1 METKR
6 VYGIDLGTTYS
17 CISYVD
23 EYGKAVIIRNSEGD
37 DTTPSVVYFEN
48 PDNIVVGKVAKNTA
62 RIESER
68 VAAFV
73 KRSMGDESYS
83 FEVDGKSYSPQEI
96 SSLILR
102 KLVHDA
108 EAAMNEEIHDVVI
121 TCPAYFGVNQVA
133 ATMDAGKLAGLNV
146 LGILREP
153 VAAAISYGLAT
164 REREKKQEEEA
175 TPEKEMVLVY
185 DLGGGTFD
193 ITLIS
198 IEGNNITVLM
208 TGGDHELGGKDWD
221 DRIMQHFA
229 EQFVQAHPDAG
240 DPLSDLNV
248 AQDLATSAEES
259 KKILTARE
267 RDTRLVQHAGQR
279 LKVELTREKFEELTA
294 DLLERTLVMTQELL
308 QQAEQQIEGY
318 APPTTLLLVGGSSK
332 MPAVARRLKDVLE
345 IEPQL
350 FDPDLSVAKGAA
362 MYASTLGLADAVQ
375 EVLREQGADHAD
387 PQARAAAIEAVAQ
400 KMGVTRQTVE
410 EATRATV
417 TMCASKAFGI
427 KVEDPP
433 GSGSYLI
440 DHLIRPNTP
449 LPHAEPQTYG
459 TARENQDGIF
469 IEVYEQSGKE
479 VSREVEN
486 NTRIL
491 EGEITGLPPGLPAG
505 SPVSVV
511 FQLSPEGIL
520 EVLARE
526 KSSNKELTL
535 RGQVSGVMNEDELKS
550 KASSLAKL
558 SVT

>member
-1 METKR
+1 MEAKR

-73 KRSMGDESYS
+73 KRSMGDETYS
-83 FEVDGKSYSPQEI
+83 FEVDEQSYTPQEI
-96 SSLILR
+96 SSFVLR
-102 KLVHDA
+102 KLVSDA
-108 EAAMNEEIHDVVI
+108 EAAMNENVRDIVI
-121 TCPAYFGVNQVA
+121 TCPAYFGINQVA

-153 VAAAISYGLAT
+153 VAAAIAYGLT
-164 REREKKQEEEA
+164 TKEKNEE
-175 TPEKEMVLVY
+175 KRSVLVY

-193 ITLIS
+193 ITLIT
-198 IEGNNITVLM
+198 IEGNNITVLL

-221 DRIMQHFA
+221 DRVMQYFA
-229 EQFVQAHPDAG
+229 ERFVQAYPDAG

-248 AQDLATSAEES
+248 AQDLATMAEES
-259 KKILTARE
+259 KKTLTARE

-294 DLLERTLVMTQELL
+294 DLLDRTLHMMQQLL
-308 QQAEQQIEGY
+308 QQAEALEDY
-318 APPTTLLLVGGSSK
+318 LPPSALLLVGGSSK
-332 MPAVARRLKDVLE
+332 MPAVVRKIKEVIG

-350 FDPDLSVAKGAA
+350 FDPDLAVARGAA
-362 MYASTLGLADAVQ
+362 TYATTLGLADAVK
-375 EVLREQGADHAD
+375 EILREQGADHAD
-387 PQARAAAIEAVAQ
+387 PAARDAAIEAVAQ
-400 KMGVTRQTVE
+400 KMGITRQSVE
-410 EATRATV
+410 EATRTTV
-417 TMCASKAFGI
+417 IMCASKAFGI

-433 GSGSYLI
+433 GSERYTI
-440 DHLIRPNTP
+440 DHLIQPNTP
-449 LPHAEPQTYG
+449 LPHSEPQTYG
-459 TARENQDGIF
+459 TARENQREIY
-469 IEVYEQSGKE
+469 IEVYEQSGRE
-479 VSREVEN
+479 VSRSVEDN
-486 NTRIL
+486 NKIL
-491 EGEITGLPPGLPAG
+491 EGEIAGLPPGLPAG

-520 EVLARE
+520 EVHARE
-526 KSSNKELTL
+526 NSSNRDLTL
-535 RGQVSGVMNEDELKS
+535 QGQVSGVMSDEERQRKTQ
-550 KASSLAKL
+550 SLAKI

>member
-1 METKR
+1 MEAKR

-73 KRSMGDESYS
+73 KRSMGDETYS
-83 FEVDGKSYSPQEI
+83 FEVDEQSYTPQEI
-96 SSLILR
+96 SSFVLR
-102 KLVHDA
+102 KLVSDA
-108 EAAMNEEIHDVVI
+108 EAAMNENIRDVVI
-121 TCPAYFGVNQVA
+121 TCPAYFGINQVA

-153 VAAAISYGLAT
+153 VAAAIAYGLT
-164 REREKKQEEEA
+164 TKEKNEE
-175 TPEKEMVLVY
+175 KRSVLVY

-193 ITLIS
+193 ITLIT
-198 IEGNNITVLM
+198 IEGNNITVLL

-221 DRIMQHFA
+221 DRVMQYFA
-229 EQFVQAHPDAG
+229 ERFVQAYPDAG

-248 AQDLATSAEES
+248 AQDLATMAEES
-259 KKILTARE
+259 KKTLTARE

-294 DLLERTLVMTQELL
+294 DLLDRTLHMMQQLL
-308 QQAEQQIEGY
+308 QQAEALEDY
-318 APPTTLLLVGGSSK
+318 LPPSALLLVGGSSK
-332 MPAVARRLKDVLE
+332 MPAVARKIKEVIG

-350 FDPDLSVAKGAA
+350 FDPDLAVARGAA
-362 MYASTLGLADAVQ
+362 TYATTLGLADAVK
-375 EVLREQGADHAD
+375 EILREQGADHAD
-387 PQARAAAIEAVAQ
+387 HAARDAAIEAVAQ
-400 KMGVTRQTVE
+400 KMGITRQSVE
-410 EATRATV
+410 EATRTTV
-417 TMCASKAFGI
+417 IMCASKAFGI

-433 GSGSYLI
+433 GSERYTI
-440 DHLIRPNTP
+440 DHLIQPNTP
-449 LPHAEPQTYG
+449 LPHSEPQTYG
-459 TARENQDGIF
+459 TARENQREIY
-469 IEVYEQSGKE
+469 IEVYEQSGRE
-479 VSREVEN
+479 VSRSVEDN
-486 NTRIL
+486 NKIL
-491 EGEITGLPPGLPAG
+491 EGEIAGLPPGLPAG

-520 EVLARE
+520 EVHARE
-526 KSSNKELTL
+526 NSSNRDLTL
-535 RGQVSGVMNEDELKS
+535 QGQVSGVMSDEERQRKTQ
-550 KASSLAKL
+550 SLAKL

>member
-1 METKR
+1 MEAKR

-73 KRSMGDESYS
+73 KRSMGDETYS
-83 FEVDGKSYSPQEI
+83 FEVDEQSYTPQEI
-96 SSLILR
+96 SSFVLR
-102 KLVHDA
+102 KLVSDA
-108 EAAMNEEIHDVVI
+108 EAAMNENIRDVVI
-121 TCPAYFGVNQVA
+121 TCPAYFGINQVA

-153 VAAAISYGLAT
+153 VAAAIAYGLT
-164 REREKKQEEEA
+164 TKEKNEE
-175 TPEKEMVLVY
+175 KRSVLVY

-193 ITLIS
+193 ITLIT
-198 IEGNNITVLM
+198 IEGNNITVLL

-221 DRIMQHFA
+221 DRVMQYFA
-229 EQFVQAHPDAG
+229 ERFVQAYPDAG

-248 AQDLATSAEES
+248 AQDLATMAEES
-259 KKILTARE
+259 KKTLTARE

-294 DLLERTLVMTQELL
+294 DLLDRTLHMMQQLL
-308 QQAEQQIEGY
+308 QQAEALEDY
-318 APPTTLLLVGGSSK
+318 LPPSALLLVGGSSK
-332 MPAVARRLKDVLE
+332 MPAVARKIKEVIG

-350 FDPDLSVAKGAA
+350 FDPDLAVARGAA
-362 MYASTLGLADAVQ
+362 TYATTLGLADAVK
-375 EVLREQGADHAD
+375 EILREQGADHAD
-387 PQARAAAIEAVAQ
+387 HAARDAAIEAVAQ
-400 KMGVTRQTVE
+400 KMGITRQSVE
-410 EATRATV
+410 EATRTTV
-417 TMCASKAFGI
+417 IMCASKAFGI

-433 GSGSYLI
+433 GSERYTI
-440 DHLIRPNTP
+440 DHLIQPNTP
-449 LPHAEPQTYG
+449 LPHSEPQTYG
-459 TARENQDGIF
+459 TARENQREIY
-469 IEVYEQSGKE
+469 IEVYEQSGRE
-479 VSREVEN
+479 VSRSVEDN
-486 NTRIL
+486 NKIL
-491 EGEITGLPPGLPAG
+491 EGEIAGLPPGLPAG

-520 EVLARE
+520 EVHARE
-526 KSSNKELTL
+526 NSSNKDLTL
-535 RGQVSGVMNEDELKS
+535 QGQVSGVMSDEERQRKTQ
-550 KASSLAKL
+550 SLAKL